1 MKDGLGRKVLQEL
14 VGLRSKTFSYL
25 TDDNDESEKAKGYL
39 KCVIERKLK
48 FEDYKTCSE
57 VSQPVNKIIHARKS
71 KIDVKAL

>member
-1 MKDGLGRKVLQEL
+1 MKDGLGGKVLQEL

-48 FEDYKTCSE
+48 F
-57 VSQPVNKIIHARKS
+57 
-71 KIDVKAL
+71 